1 MLNISSSGL
10 RSVAKNTSSVL
21 LPCPLI
27 REAVNLHIDPDSVP
41 EGALVT
47 APPYNAMKAGD
58 KVTFH
63 FYASESYTS
72 TKILSDQDIGKP
84 VQWTLPYVKLA
95 FNEGEQATI
104 HYDITYADTLSAGSD
119 SAEQTLF
126 IDDETT
132 DLLPAVTFDNL
143 SGCEINPGQ
152 FSNGLI
158 VSTPWWDEANPQTI
172 VALYLSSSSLN
183 KKATLIQDLDISNI
197 HRQQVTFHIP
207 QSTLNQFINDTVDI
221 ACQFSNPGMSASSER
236 QSFKIVK
243 PLNLPEPV
251 FESQHVSPGYTGT
264 GSSEALKLSNGL
276 PVSIPA
282 TAETGGYSVE
292 MCCEGEMPA
301 QSFVIRTQESGI
313 FIFPVA
319 MVAANMNRECDIF
332 YRIVHTDGL
341 PIQESVRFSLR
352 IKKIPAKQFPVA
364 ECQYAKNQELSLK
377 QIPGE
382 SVGITLQRWG
392 FMAPGQ
398 LVTIIIS
405 GVSLSGKN
413 VTQVVMDAHPVT
425 ASENGMAVVGTVN
438 KSIFLQLKLYESFSI
453 QSRVSFD
460 QGESFLP
467 FQSANITL
475 TS

>member
-1 MLNISSSGL
+1 MT
-10 RSVAKNTSSVL
+10 KNTSSVL

-27 REAVNLHIDPDSVP
+27 KEALNLHIDPDSVP

-63 FYASESYTS
+63 FDATESYTS

-95 FNEGEQATI
+95 FNEGELATI
-104 HYDITYADTLSAGSD
+104 HYDITFADTLSAGSD

-143 SGCEINPGQ
+143 SGCELNPGQ

-172 VALYLSSSSLN
+172 VALYISSSGLN
-183 KKATLIQDLDISNI
+183 KKATLIQDLDISNTY
-197 HRQQVTFHIP
+197 RQQVTFHIP

-236 QSFKIVK
+236 QSIKIVK

-251 FESQHVSPGYTGT
+251 FESQYVSPGYTGT

-276 PVSIPA
+276 PVSIPDN
-282 TAETGGYSVE
+282 AETGGYSVE
-292 MCCEGEMPA
+292 MCCEGEVPA
-301 QSFVIRTQESGI
+301 QSFVIQTQELGI

-332 YRIVHTDGL
+332 YRLVDTDGS
-341 PIQESVRFSLR
+341 PIQESVRFCLR

-405 GVSLSGKN
+405 GVSLSGAN
-413 VTQVVMDAHPVT
+413 VTHVVMDAHMVT
-425 ASENGMAVVGTVN
+425 TSENGMDVVCNVD
-438 KSIFLQLKLYESFSI
+438 KSIFCQLKLYESFSI
-453 QSRVSFD
+453 HSRVSFD
-460 QGESFLP
+460 QGESFIP